1 MDTSVCQ
8 ADPISFTIFSIFI
21 NELVITEFNSLN
33 IGIKITDMVEVC
45 CLLDADDLSLV
56 ACNETDLQQLLDCLN
71 IWCHKW
77 RLKLNITKSNVN
89 HFRNVPKRRSE
100 VDFNIGT
107 DKIDYVSS
115 YKYLGLIL
123 DEHLTFSEAIK
134 DYVTVQTE
142 D

>member
-1 MDTSVCQ
+1 MI
-8 ADPISFTIFSIFI
+8 ARP
-21 NELVITEFNSLN
+21 L
-33 IGIKITDMVEVC
+33 KIARPPNNRRRMKKSPNVRP
-45 CLLDADDLSLV
+45 A
-56 ACNETDLQQLLDCLN
+56 LDCLN